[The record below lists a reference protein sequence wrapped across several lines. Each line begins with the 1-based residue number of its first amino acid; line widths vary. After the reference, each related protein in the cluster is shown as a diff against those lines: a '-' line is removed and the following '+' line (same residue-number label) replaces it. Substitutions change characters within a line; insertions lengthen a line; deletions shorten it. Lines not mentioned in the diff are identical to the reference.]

1 MSHFAK
7 INFLGASGTVTGS
20 KFLIE
25 ALNQHILIDCGM
37 FQGLK
42 ELRELNW
49 EDLPIDVKKIEPYTP
64 ESPSPTTEGD
74 GGGGGARATPLSTK
88 KTSNHSNSE

>member
-1 MSHFAK
+1 MDRFVK
-7 INFLGASGTVTGS
+7 INFLGASGVVTGS

-25 ALNQHILIDCGM
+25 TSEKNILVDCGM

-49 EDLPIDVKKIEPYTP
+49 SDLPAKVASKLQQKLPM
-64 ESPSPTTEGD
+64 
-74 GGGGGARATPLSTK
+74 
-88 KTSNHSNSE
+88 